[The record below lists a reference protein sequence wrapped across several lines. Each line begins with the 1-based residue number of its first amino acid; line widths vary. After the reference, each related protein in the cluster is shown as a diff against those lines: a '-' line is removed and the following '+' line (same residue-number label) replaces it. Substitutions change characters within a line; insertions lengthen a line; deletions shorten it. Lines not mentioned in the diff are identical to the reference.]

1 MAPIRPRDLLTDG
14 LLARLGGSAPY
25 ASALAGQVLAGSGP
39 AAGAVGPA
47 GAASG
52 TGPDIAAVLRRDIA
66 RLADVDYLKVA
77 LPPEFGGLGC
87 TLRQA
92 ACGQRR
98 LARHAPLTAL
108 AVSAH
113 LYWTGAAADAYRAGD
128 DSVRWIL
135 LEAARGALFAAGHG
149 GVAAGG
155 DLRLADP
162 QSRCEPAGESG
173 YRFANPAVLS
183 SLTPTWD
190 WVAVHA
196 IHPASGTAHPRPDAV
211 LAFAGRG
218 SRCAPAFRVAR
229 VAPAGAPADIFASS
243 AIGWGHAILAS
254 VQYSDARRA
263 FNAAMASAADA
274 PASVGPHPLDQW
286 PVAEAG
292 LRLDDMKARIADV
305 THPWPLVADTTP
317 DLGGQRL
324 IGIYAMRH
332 EVAEGAARVHDLLAE
347 LAAAPAVAAALAS
360 ARWPPRGPVRACAPP
375 RPASACCPHR
385 RSRRRRRRWAGAGRE
400 PGPGVA
406 EIQDQCDR
414 TGPGGS
420 AGRMTARRW
429 PAEAGPARLASSC

>member
-14 LLARLGGSAPY
+14 LLARLGGTSPY
-25 ASALAGQVLAGSGP
+25 ASALAGQVLAGSG
-39 AAGAVGPA
+39 AAGTTTGGVPVPGSGSP
-47 GAASG
+47 G
-52 TGPDIAAVLRRDIA
+52 TGPDIAAVLRRGSAKLD
-66 RLADVDYLKVA
+66 DVGYLKVA

-128 DSVRWIL
+128 NSVRWIL

-155 DLRLADP
+155 DLRLAAP
-162 QSRCEPAGESG
+162 QSRCEPDGESG
-173 YRFANPAVLS
+173 YRFRNPAVLS

-196 IHPASGTAHPRPDAV
+196 IHPATGTAHPKPDAV

-229 VAPAGAPADIFASS
+229 GAPAGAPADIFASS

-263 FNAAMASAADA
+263 FHAAMASATAELADPA
-274 PASVGPHPLDQW
+274 PGGPAGPHPLDQW

-292 LRLDDMKARIADV
+292 LRLDDMKARIADI
-305 THPWPLVADTTP
+305 THPWPLVADATP

-332 EVAEGAARVHDLLAE
+332 EVAEGADRVHDLLAQ
-347 LAAAPAVAAALAS
+347 LSAAPAVAA
-360 ARWPPRGPVRACAPP
+360 R
-375 RPASACCPHR
+375 
-385 RSRRRRRRWAGAGRE
+385 
-400 PGPGVA
+400 
-406 EIQDQCDR
+406 
-414 TGPGGS
+414 
-420 AGRMTARRW
+420 
-429 PAEAGPARLASSC
+429 

>member
-1 MAPIRPRDLLTDG
+1 MTQIRPRDLLTDS
-14 LLARLGGSAPY
+14 LLARLGGTSPH
-25 ASALAGQVLAGSGP
+25 ASAFAGQVLAGSAP
-39 AAGAVGPA
+39 ALPGAGSTTLAMSGT
-47 GAASG
+47 SG
-52 TGPDIAAVLRRDIA
+52 TGPDVAAVMRRDIA
-66 RLADVDYLKVA
+66 KLDDVGYLKVA
-77 LPPEFGGLGC
+77 LPAEFGGLGC

-128 DSVRWIL
+128 NSVRWIL

-149 GVAAGG
+149 ATSAGG

-173 YRFANPAVLS
+173 YRFRSPAVLS

-196 IHPASGTAHPRPDAV
+196 IHPAAGTERTRPDAV

-218 SRCAPAFRVAR
+218 SRCTPAFRVAR
-229 VAPAGAPADIFASS
+229 VAQAGAPTDTFTSS
-243 AIGWGHAILAS
+243 AIGWGHSILAS

-263 FNAAMASAADA
+263 FNAAMAAATSGLSES
-274 PASVGPHPLDQW
+274 PADNRAGGHPLDRW

-292 LRLDDMKARIADV
+292 LRLDAMKERIADI
-305 THPWPLVADTTP
+305 THPWPLVQDATP
-317 DLGGQRL
+317 DPGGQKL

-332 EVAEGAARVHDLLAE
+332 EIADGAAKVHDLLAQI
-347 LAAAPAVAAALAS
+347 AAAPAVAAL
-360 ARWPPRGPVRACAPP
+360 
-375 RPASACCPHR
+375 
-385 RSRRRRRRWAGAGRE
+385 
-400 PGPGVA
+400 
-406 EIQDQCDR
+406 
-414 TGPGGS
+414 
-420 AGRMTARRW
+420 
-429 PAEAGPARLASSC
+429 

>member
-1 MAPIRPRDLLTDG
+1 MAQIRPRDLLTDG
-14 LLARLGGSAPY
+14 LLARLGGTSPY
-25 ASALAGQVLAGSGP
+25 ASAMAGQVLAGSAPAGSAQPGVPAPAP
-39 AAGAVGPA
+39 AAG
-47 GAASG
+47 STG

-162 QSRCEPAGESG
+162 QSRCDPAGESG
-173 YRFANPAVLS
+173 YRFRNPAVLS

-196 IHPASGTAHPRPDAV
+196 IHPAAGAEHPKPDSV

-218 SRCAPAFRVAR
+218 SRCAPAFRIAR

-263 FNAAMASAADA
+263 FNAAMAATAAELADA
-274 PASVGPHPLDQW
+274 PADTAGRHPLNQW

-292 LRLDDMKARIADV
+292 LRLDDMKARIADI
-305 THPWPLVADTTP
+305 THPWPLVPDTTP

-332 EVAEGAARVHDLLAE
+332 EVAEGAARVHDLLAQ
-347 LAAAPAVAAALAS
+347 LAAAPAVAA
-360 ARWPPRGPVRACAPP
+360 R
-375 RPASACCPHR
+375 
-385 RSRRRRRRWAGAGRE
+385 
-400 PGPGVA
+400 
-406 EIQDQCDR
+406 
-414 TGPGGS
+414 
-420 AGRMTARRW
+420 
-429 PAEAGPARLASSC
+429 

>member
-1 MAPIRPRDLLTDG
+1 MASIRPRDLLTDG
-14 LLARLGGSAPY
+14 LLARLGGTSPY
-25 ASALAGQVLAGSGP
+25 ASALAGQVLAGSAPAGIAP
-39 AAGAVGPA
+39 AAGASAAAPGT
-47 GAASG
+47 ASG

-66 RLADVDYLKVA
+66 RLVDVDYLKVA

-173 YRFANPAVLS
+173 YRFGNPAVLS

-196 IHPASGTAHPRPDAV
+196 IHPASGPAHPRPDAV

-229 VAPAGAPADIFASS
+229 VAPTSAPADIFASS

-263 FNAAMASAADA
+263 FNAAMAAATAELADPTA
-274 PASVGPHPLDQW
+274 GGQAGPHPLDQW

-292 LRLDDMKARIADV
+292 LRLDDMKARIADI

-332 EVAEGAARVHDLLAE
+332 EVAEGAARVHDLLAQ
-347 LAAAPAVAAALAS
+347 LATAPAVAA
-360 ARWPPRGPVRACAPP
+360 R
-375 RPASACCPHR
+375 
-385 RSRRRRRRWAGAGRE
+385 
-400 PGPGVA
+400 
-406 EIQDQCDR
+406 
-414 TGPGGS
+414 
-420 AGRMTARRW
+420 
-429 PAEAGPARLASSC
+429 

>member
-1 MAPIRPRDLLTDG
+1 MKIRANPLGGSRSMAQIRPRDLLTDG
-14 LLARLGGSAPY
+14 LLARLGGTSPY
-25 ASALAGQVLAGSGP
+25 ASALAGQVLAGSAPAGISP
-39 AAGAVGPA
+39 AAGASAPVPGPT
-47 GAASG
+47 G

-173 YRFANPAVLS
+173 YRFGNPAVLS

-196 IHPASGTAHPRPDAV
+196 IHPASGPAHPKPDAV

-229 VAPAGAPADIFASS
+229 VAPTSAPADIFASS

-263 FNAAMASAADA
+263 FNAAMTSAAAGLANA
-274 PASVGPHPLDQW
+274 PAG
-286 PVAEAG
+286 
-292 LRLDDMKARIADV
+292 R
-305 THPWPLVADTTP
+305 
-317 DLGGQRL
+317 
-324 IGIYAMRH
+324 
-332 EVAEGAARVHDLLAE
+332 
-347 LAAAPAVAAALAS
+347 
-360 ARWPPRGPVRACAPP
+360 PR
-375 RPASACCPHR
+375 
-385 RSRRRRRRWAGAGRE
+385 
-400 PGPGVA
+400 
-406 EIQDQCDR
+406 
-414 TGPGGS
+414 
-420 AGRMTARRW
+420 
-429 PAEAGPARLASSC
+429 

>member
-1 MAPIRPRDLLTDG
+1 MAQIRPRDLLTDG
-14 LLARLGGSAPY
+14 LLARLGGTSPY
-25 ASALAGQVLAGSGP
+25 ASALAGRVLAGSAP
-39 AAGAVGPA
+39 AGIAPSVSASAPVP

-173 YRFANPAVLS
+173 YRFGNPAVLS
-183 SLTPTWD
+183 SLTPSWD

-196 IHPASGTAHPRPDAV
+196 IHPASGPAHPRPDAV

-229 VAPAGAPADIFASS
+229 VAPAGRRPTSSPRPRSAGATRSWPASS
-243 AIGWGHAILAS
+243 TPTPG
-254 VQYSDARRA
+254 ARSTRRWRRPRP
-263 FNAAMASAADA
+263 SWRTRR
-274 PASVGPHPLDQW
+274 P
-286 PVAEAG
+286 
-292 LRLDDMKARIADV
+292 
-305 THPWPLVADTTP
+305 
-317 DLGGQRL
+317 
-324 IGIYAMRH
+324 
-332 EVAEGAARVHDLLAE
+332 
-347 LAAAPAVAAALAS
+347 AAPAGRTRS
-360 ARWPPRGPVRACAPP
+360 TSGRWP
-375 RPASACCPHR
+375 RPASG
-385 RSRRRRRRWAGAGRE
+385 W
-400 PGPGVA
+400 
-406 EIQDQCDR
+406 
-414 TGPGGS
+414 T
-420 AGRMTARRW
+420 T
-429 PAEAGPARLASSC
+429 